1 MTGSAV
7 PPDRLDVVEFSP
19 VDTSSSGAPQPA
31 PGPRRPW
38 VVGVSGASGT
48 PFAASVLRAL
58 LAAGEAVDLVVSRAS
73 RLTLLDETGI
83 AFRDAHWQD
92 DLRQW
97 LARGADG
104 KPGTFAVSDEE
115 LARVRHWPAGDLAA
129 GPSSGSYPAKGM
141 VIVPASTACVAG
153 VALGLSKDLLQRTAS
168 VTLKERRPLV
178 VAVRETP
185 LSGPTLKQLVALDEA
200 GAVVLP
206 ASPAFYAGATHIQD
220 LVDFVAGRVLDAAGV
235 PHGLYRRWEGELGRA
250 SREEGPGVR

>member
-1 MTGSAV
+1 MDAAPRPGR
-7 PPDRLDVVEFSP
+7 PGP
-19 VDTSSSGAPQPA
+19 SGA
-31 PGPRRPW
+31 RVPW

-48 PFAASVLRAL
+48 PYAAAVLRAL
-58 LAAGEAVDLVVSRAS
+58 LDAGEDVDLVVSRAA
-73 RLTLLDETGI
+73 RLTLLDETG
-83 AFRDAHWQD
+83 APFRDAHWRS
-92 DLRQW
+92 DLAQV

-104 KPGTFAVSDEE
+104 DPERHPVPD

-141 VIVPASTACVAG
+141 LIVPASTACVAG
-153 VALGLSKDLLQRTAS
+153 VALGLSKDLLQRAAS

-185 LSGPTLKQLVALDEA
+185 LNGQTLRHLVALDDA

-206 ASPAFYAGATHIQD
+206 ASPAFYTGAAHIQD

-235 PHGLYRRWEGELGRA
+235 PHTLYRRWQGGLGRA
-250 SREEGPGVR
+250 DAQGAGPAMP

>member
-1 MTGSAV
+1 MT
-7 PPDRLDVVEFSP
+7 
-19 VDTSSSGAPQPA
+19 TST
-31 PGPRRPW
+31 RRPW
-38 VVGVSGASGT
+38 LVGVSGASGT
-48 PFAASVLRAL
+48 PFAAAVLRAL

-83 AFRDAHWQD
+83 SFRDAHWRQ
-92 DLRQW
+92 DLRSW

-104 KPGTFAVSDEE
+104 KPDVFAPDVSGM
-115 LARVRHWPAGDLAA
+115 RYWTAGDLAA

-141 VIVPASTACVAG
+141 LIVPASTACVAG
-153 VALGLSKDLLQRTAS
+153 VALGLSKDLLQRAAS

-185 LSGPTLKQLVALDEA
+185 LGGQTLRHLVTLDAA

-220 LVDFVAGRVLDAAGV
+220 LVDFVAGRALDAVGV
-235 PHGLYRRWEGELGRA
+235 AHDLYRRWDGRLGQ
-250 SREEGPGVR
+250 S